1 MRRDG
6 GQSRREL
13 GSVNLPVAERGVVVV
28 PTFEPAVV
36 ENKPFDT
43 QICGLIDKFNDG
55 GLIDLKITRLPGVE
69 LNRASPVG

>member
-13 GSVNLPVAERGVVVV
+13 RPVNLPVAKRSVVVIS
-28 PTFEPAVV
+28 TFKPAVV

-55 GLIDLKITRLPGVE
+55 GLIDLEITRLPGIE

>member
-13 GSVNLPVAERGVVVV
+13 RPVNLPVAKRSLVVI

-43 QICGLIDKFNDG
+43 QNCGLIDKFDDG
-55 GLIDLKITRLPGVE
+55 GLIDVKITRFPGVE